1 MICHVFWTFFFKY
14 KGLILS
20 KIGKKKI
27 KLFHLALMVSTVL
40 TIYLHIYTLNDY
52 HKHSN
57 QILLQFLLSFWLVP
71 LVIHLLSLERPTV
84 LLLVSK
90 YKLVLR
96 IQIKLP
102 LFHFSQDSHPYRALF
117 IIISNKLNRNTHL
130 KLLFTKLIHYNI
142 LLFFFIQIPFPRLR
156 WAWLFINYIVKGST
170 LIETAHPGQVP

>member
-1 MICHVFWTFFFKY
+1 MYVCVSSNLNWFAMFSEYFFSNIKVWSFPK
-14 KGLILS
+14 LE
-20 KIGKKKI
+20 KKKI

-90 YKLVLR
+90 YKLVLM

-130 KLLFTKLIHYNI
+130 KLLITKLFN
-142 LLFFFIQIPFPRLR
+142 
-156 WAWLFINYIVKGST
+156 T
-170 LIETAHPGQVP
+170 LQHTTVFLYTNSLSKT